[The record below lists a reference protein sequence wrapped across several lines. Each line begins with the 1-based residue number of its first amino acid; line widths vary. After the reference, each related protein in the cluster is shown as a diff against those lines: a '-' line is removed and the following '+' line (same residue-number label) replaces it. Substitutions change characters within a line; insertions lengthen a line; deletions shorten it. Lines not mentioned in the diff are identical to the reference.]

1 MISILGGRIR
11 FLARPENLEF
21 CTALLPPLWRTRF
34 MGIRNDP
41 LIIAFVHAL
50 PDKAVKLT

>member
-1 MISILGGRIR
+1 VISILGGRIR